1 MQNSKSQRILKISLK
16 YKKLTLRNQ
25 FPQSNKHPSSVLLLN
40 YGTNINSSANKLGLA
55 STCNFNNELKRRTLY
70 DNIHIFHKRQLAFDK
85 MIEAKKKVFKY
96 TNFSLFN
103 EKERT
108 SRNRRNLRVNKKIEM
123 NTGIDFSQLFLTDND
138 SLFPILNSKSL
149 TKDIFDSHY
158 NGINQTKKKDKNIE
172 KINYSIKKKPITKL
186 QRNNIHKKLN
196 IFTYLKNS
204 ELAKSRYMNDFNMYL
219 TNKLHFKTKAEK
231 LKILLENDQEKIEQ
245 LNNKI
250 NALKRDFSGF
260 NDTFYHKFSQ
270 YVKEIYNNKETEKE
284 RNNTYIEQLIILKN
298 TVNILQA
305 AVNKIKNNANSFNH
319 WLYLQ
324 ICLKEKKISLPQSY
338 KDILESK
345 DEDKDSLINKYGE
358 ELFNH
363 VKKYKN
369 NIPYQDADEF
379 LNQFDFYENKN
390 LELLNKYHV
399 LRTEIRDKET
409 EKNILEKYYDFEKY
423 EKEFNELLNSKMKV
437 YNKLKFENN
446 NLEEHKQ
453 ILIAKKYKVKI
464 NENNTTKKHSKI
476 YNKTQQILSNIKSL
490 SNYTF
495 KKEAINKTSIRKI
508 SEQQLILFNLS
519 KIEIIIDIL
528 VKKNKSYKEIYPEK
542 MYELKILLDR
552 EKKYIKNIEQL
563 NNIKMQY
570 EEERRKIIKKYEKIL
585 ILPTHKINI
594 NNFRNQKNINSVNH
608 STKASKN
615 KNKSM
620 EDIDDYFNL

>member
-40 YGTNINSSANKLGLA
+40 YGTNLNSSANKLKLA

-108 SRNRRNLRVNKKIEM
+108 SRNRRNLRLNKKIEM

-149 TKDIFDSHY
+149 TKDIFDRH
-158 NGINQTKKKDKNIE
+158 NNFINQTKKKDKNNE

-399 LRTEIRDKET
+399 LRTEIRDKEN

-453 ILIAKKYKVKI
+453 ILIAKKYKAKI
-464 NENNTTKKHSKI
+464 NDNITTKKHSKI

-495 KKEAINKTSIRKI
+495 KKEAINKTTIRKI

-570 EEERRKIIKKYEKIL
+570 EEETRKIIKKYEKIL

-620 EDIDDYFNL
+620 EDIDDYFN

>member
-40 YGTNINSSANKLGLA
+40 YGTNLNSSANKLKLA

-123 NTGIDFSQLFLTDND
+123 NTGFDFSQLFLTDND

-399 LRTEIRDKET
+399 LRTEIRDKEN

-453 ILIAKKYKVKI
+453 ILIAKKYKAKI
-464 NENNTTKKHSKI
+464 NDNIATKKHSKI

-495 KKEAINKTSIRKI
+495 KKEAINKTTIRKI